1 MMVDYYKK
9 NMAEIEKSAL
19 YLYSNIDNSIF
30 DRNNYELTIT
40 SCLAKNEKLI
50 TIIRGSDFE
59 NRLNSAYDPINEAQI
74 WAKQYGKS
82 NSGCSQR
89 TIVSFGLG
97 NGYFIRELL
106 KVIDDSESVI
116 VYEPNLEMFLY
127 TIKNY
132 DITDIL
138 SNENVFLIVEGINH
152 KDFESVLWGYGYSVL
167 FGQITMLA
175 IPEYEKLYYEKLKW
189 LLGVYQEV
197 YVSALIS
204 GNTASFNGKRW
215 ANASIE
221 NIVPV
226 IQNDC
231 IEQYEGIL
239 KGEIPVILV
248 ASGPS
253 LNKNI
258 DILKTAKGKALILAV
273 DSAVKYLDKAGVKPD
288 YIVTLDVKK
297 SLSHF
302 RNETAIHTPMFVSTE
317 ANPEVIKMNTAKK
330 IFFGDDLNLR
340 KCKGININAMSINGA
355 GSVATATF
363 VIARYLGAKTII
375 LVGQDLAFDGEA
387 SHAMGER
394 RQEEISME
402 YVERIEGNNGELLRT
417 RFDWFTYLCW
427 YNEQVG
433 TFNGKV
439 INATEG
445 GARIKGTE
453 ILSLSKAIETY
464 CTVEFNLEG
473 VLCDR
478 MLTSEKNDYQTLI
491 VKCIEEFTLELN
503 EVDESIQK
511 ALKLINRLLI
521 DNKRNE
527 KETYAMKKNSA
538 MLSEINQNITDKTVN
553 LLLEKLTYDTTMSEY
568 KDLFVRF
575 KDQQK
580 NREHVFKKTKKV
592 YEAMKKESVF
602 LRDKFNNCLEII
614 DIY

>member
-1 MMVDYYKK
+1 MIDYYKK
-9 NMAEIEKSAL
+9 NMDEIEKSAL
-19 YLYSNIDNSIF
+19 YLFSNMDNGIID
-30 DRNNYELTIT
+30 RTNYELTIT
-40 SCLAKNEKLI
+40 SCLAKNEELI
-50 TIIRGSDFE
+50 TIIRGSASE
-59 NRLNSAYDPINEAQI
+59 TRLNSTYNPTNEAKI
-74 WAKQYGKS
+74 WAKQYEES
-82 NSGCSQR
+82 NSNCSQR
-89 TIVSFGLG
+89 IIVSFGFG
-97 NGYFIRELL
+97 NGYFIRELI
-106 KVIDDSESVI
+106 KVVKDDESI
-116 VYEPNLEMFLY
+116 IIYEPSLEMFLY
-127 TIKNY
+127 SMRNY
-132 DITDIL
+132 DLTDII
-138 SNENVFLIVEGINH
+138 SHENVFLLVEGINH
-152 KDFESVLWGYGYSVL
+152 IDLESVLLGYGYSIL
-167 FGQITMLA
+167 FGQVTMVA
-175 IPEYEKLYYEKLKW
+175 IPEYEKLYQEKLKW
-189 LLGVYQEV
+189 VLGVYQEV

-204 GNTASFNGKRW
+204 GNTASFNGMRW

-239 KGEIPVILV
+239 KGKIPVILV

-258 DILKTAKGKALILAV
+258 DVLKKAKGKALILAV

-302 RNETAIHTPMFVSTE
+302 KNDTAIHTPMFVSTE
-317 ANPEVIKMNTAKK
+317 ANTEVVKMNPAKK

-340 KCKGININAMSINGA
+340 KWKGINKKAMSINGA

-363 VIARYLGAKTII
+363 EIARYLGAKTII

-387 SHAMGER
+387 SHAMGEK

-402 YVERIEGNNGELLRT
+402 YIERIEGNNGELLRT

-433 TFNGKV
+433 TFDGKV

-445 GARIKGTE
+445 GARIRGTE

-464 CTVEFNLEG
+464 CTVEFN
-473 VLCDR
+473 CDNVMNVGR
-478 MLTSEKNDYQTLI
+478 LRSDIKEEQALAA
-491 VKCIEEFTLELN
+491 KCITEFIEELKEVN
-503 EVDESIQK
+503 EYIQK
-511 ALKLINRLLI
+511 SLKIIDILLK
-521 DNKRNE
+521 DNKKNVT
-527 KETYAMKKNSA
+527 ETYTMKKNSA
-538 MLSEINQNITDKTVN
+538 MLSEINHNITEKTVN
-553 LLLEKLTYDTTMSEY
+553 LLLEKYTYETTMSEY

-580 NREHVFKKTKKV
+580 NREHVFIKSKKV
-592 YEAMKKESVF
+592 YEAMKKASMI
-602 LRDKFNNCLEII
+602 LMDKFNNCLETIELH
-614 DIY
+614 

>member
-1 MMVDYYKK
+1 MVDYYKK

-19 YLYSNIDNSIF
+19 YLYSNMDNGSF
-30 DRNNYELTIT
+30 DKNNYELAIT
-40 SCLAKNEKLI
+40 SSLAKNEELI
-50 TIIRGSDFE
+50 TIVRGLNFE
-59 NRLNSAYDPINEAQI
+59 TRLNSAYNPRNEAEI
-74 WAKQYGKS
+74 WAKQYGES

-106 KVIDDSESVI
+106 KVIDDSESI
-116 VYEPNLEMFLY
+116 IIYEPNLEMFLY
-127 TIKNY
+127 TVKNF
-132 DITDIL
+132 DITDII
-138 SNENVFLIVEGINH
+138 SNKNVFLVVEGINH
-152 KDFESVLWGYGYSVL
+152 MDFESVLWEYGYSVL
-167 FGQITMLA
+167 FGQVTIVA
-175 IPEYEKLYYEKLKW
+175 IPEYENLYQEKLKW
-189 LLGVYQEV
+189 VLGVYQEV
-197 YVSALIS
+197 YISALIS

-215 ANASIE
+215 AEASIE
-221 NIVPV
+221 NIVPI

-239 KGEIPVILV
+239 KGKIPVILV

-258 DILKTAKGKALILAV
+258 DILKTANGKALILAV
-273 DSAVKYLDKAGVKPD
+273 DSAVKYLDKAGVRPD
-288 YIVTLDVKK
+288 FIVTLDVKK

-302 RNETAIHTPMFVSTE
+302 RNETAIRTPMFVSAE

-340 KCKGININAMSINGA
+340 KWKGINKNAMSINGA

-363 VIARYLGAKTII
+363 EIARYLGAKTII

-387 SHAMGER
+387 SHAMGEK
-394 RQEEISME
+394 RQEEISKE
-402 YVERIEGNNGELLRT
+402 YVERIEGNSGELLRT

-433 TFNGKV
+433 TFDGKV

-445 GARIKGTE
+445 GAKIRGTE

-464 CTVEFNLEG
+464 CTVEFNCED
-473 VLCDR
+473 VMCDGI
-478 MLTSEKNDYQTLI
+478 LKSENKDDQTLAA
-491 VKCIEEFTLELN
+491 KCIEEFMLELN

-511 ALKLINRLLI
+511 ALQLINRLLL
-521 DNKRNE
+521 DNE
-527 KETYAMKKNSA
+527 KNVIETYVMKKNSSL
-538 MLSEINQNITDKTVN
+538 LSELNQSIAEKTVN

-568 KDLFVRF
+568 KDLFIRF
-575 KDQQK
+575 KDQRK
-580 NREHVFKKTKKV
+580 NREHVFQKTKKV
-592 YEAMKKESVF
+592 YEAMDKASDF
-602 LRDKFNNCLEII
+602 LKDKFNKCLEIT